1 MSFRGTGMTD
11 LTTGDARSLEGPWAC
26 PLREGVL
33 RHPDVEALTFAGHSW
48 TYRALDAEVAHW
60 VSALESAGIGPGD
73 RVALLATN
81 HVDSVRLFWAL
92 GRLGAVLAP
101 LNARLTRAELAP
113 LLEDIAPRLTLAQGA
128 LMDRLPGAR
137 ALESFAAASSA
148 PSSTCASLPT
158 DAPRVV
164 LFTSGTTGR
173 PKGAVLTEGNFRA
186 SCRASAA
193 NLGAHPAPRWLGTLP
208 LFHVGGLAMLTRT
221 AYEGGCILL
230 HDRFDADAVN
240 RAIDGEGVSHASLVA
255 TTLERV
261 LDARRDRP
269 VPPTFRL
276 ALIGGG
282 PVPVPLLA
290 RARAAG
296 MLALQTYGLTEA
308 CSQVTTERPA
318 EADGRTAGVPL
329 PGLHVRIVGEDGTP
343 RGPGEEG
350 DIQVRGPTV
359 MAGYWQRPE
368 ATREALRDGWL
379 HTKDLGVLDARGRLT
394 VLSRRTD
401 LIVRGGENI
410 YPAEVEA
417 VLANHPAVQEVAV
430 VGMPD
435 ARWGEVPMAF
445 LASRSGQPLPTA
457 EALEAWC
464 RQSLAGFKTP
474 ARFTWVDALPRNA
487 MGKVER
493 TVLRQRASA

>member
-1 MSFRGTGMTD
+1 MTD
-11 LTTGDARSLEGPWAC
+11 PKTGDAGAPPGPRWAC
-26 PLREGVL
+26 PIREGAL
-33 RHPDVEALTFAGHSW
+33 RHPDAEALTFAGRAW
-48 TYRALDAEVAHW
+48 TYRALDADVGRW
-60 VSALESAGIGPGD
+60 VRALESEGVGAGD
-73 RVALLATN
+73 RVTLLATN
-81 HVDSVRLFWAL
+81 HAACVALFWAV

-113 LLEDIAPRLTLAQGA
+113 LVEDVAPRLTLALGA
-128 LMDRLPGAR
+128 LVDRLPGAR
-137 ALESFAAASSA
+137 PLEPFVDASGTPSLTCTPLFAA
-148 PSSTCASLPT
+148 
-158 DAPRVV
+158 APRVV

-186 SCRASAA
+186 SSRASAA
-193 NLGAHPAPRWLGTLP
+193 NLGPHPAPRWLGTLP

-221 AYEGGCILL
+221 AYEGGCLVL

-240 RAIDGEGVSHASLVA
+240 RAIDAEGVSHASLVA

-261 LDARRDRP
+261 LDARRDSP
-269 VPPTFRL
+269 VPQTFRL

-282 PVPVPLLA
+282 PVPVPLLK
-290 RARAAG
+290 RACAAG

-308 CSQVTTERPA
+308 CSQVTTERPS
-318 EADGRTAGVPL
+318 EADGRTAGPPL
-329 PGLHVRIVGEDGTP
+329 PGVEVRIVGGDGALKA
-343 RGPGEEG
+343 PGEEG
-350 DIQVRGPTV
+350 DIEVRGPTV
-359 MAGYWQRPE
+359 MAGYWQRPD

-379 HTKDLGVLDARGRLT
+379 RTKDLGVLDARGRLT

-417 VLANHPAVQEVAV
+417 VLANHPSVQEVAV
-430 VGMPD
+430 VGLPD
-435 ARWGEVPMAF
+435 ARWGEVPVAF
-445 LASRSGQPLPTA
+445 LAPRAGQPTPDA
-457 EALEAWC
+457 EALESWC

-493 TVLRQRASA
+493 TVLRQRANG